1 MLDLTK
7 NPAPMA
13 ATGSFTADFLVDY
26 LKFGLGSMP
35 KADIDALVMALLD
48 KYGDGLS
55 GPMASLSNQTVS
67 ERLRTP
73 VSKVKKL
80 RYEAG
85 LKFGGRV
92 EDEAQGRLLAAL
104 ANATL
109 EPEEDKVRLIIEDS
123 LAKNWLQGQLKA
135 HQQIFDH
142 PFNTEIIR
150 VSSFGLFAVLETLF
164 DKKQLGAFKTGYD
177 NAKKNKDAA
186 QRVQLFKSLA
196 RKFAEG
202 AAEAAGGGVITVV
215 KAHLG
220 LP

>member
-1 MLDLTK
+1 
-7 NPAPMA
+7 MA
-13 ATGSFTADFLVDY
+13 TASESFTAEFLDNY

-48 KYGDGLS
+48 KYGYRLS
-55 GPMASLSNQTVS
+55 GPMAPLSNQAVS

-73 VSKVKKL
+73 VAKVKKL
-80 RYEAG
+80 RYEAA
-85 LKFGGRV
+85 LKFGGCV
-92 EDEAQGRLLAAL
+92 EDQAKGRLLASL

-150 VSSFGLFAVLETLF
+150 VSSSGLFAVLDTLF
-164 DKKQLGAFKTGYD
+164 GEKQLGAFKQGY
-177 NAKKNKDAA
+177 NEAKKNTDAA

-202 AAEAAGGGVITVV
+202 AARAAGVGVVAIV

-220 LP
+220 SP

>member
-1 MLDLTK
+1 
-7 NPAPMA
+7 MA
-13 ATGSFTADFLVDY
+13 TASGSFADEFLVNY

-48 KYGDGLS
+48 RYGDSRS
-55 GPMASLSNQTVS
+55 GPMAPLSNQTVS

-80 RYEAG
+80 RYEAA

-92 EDEAQGRLLAAL
+92 EDQAQGRLLASL

-150 VSSFGLFAVLETLF
+150 VSSSGLFAVLDTLF
-164 DKKQLGAFKTGYD
+164 DKKQLSEFKNGYD
-177 NAKKNKDAA
+177 GAKKNKDAA
-186 QRVQLFKSLA
+186 QRVRLFKLLA

-202 AAEAAGGGVITVV
+202 AAEAAGGGVVAIV